1 MFTGKQLRLLRHIRG
16 MKQEEVAVKIDVR
29 QQRYSVLENSDEIS
43 EEKQNLILAA
53 LKYSKE
59 EGKRILAL
67 LPQE

>member
-29 QQRYSVLENSDEIS
+29 QQRYSVLENSDKIS

-59 EGKRILAL
+59 EGERILGL
-67 LPQE
+67 LPQ